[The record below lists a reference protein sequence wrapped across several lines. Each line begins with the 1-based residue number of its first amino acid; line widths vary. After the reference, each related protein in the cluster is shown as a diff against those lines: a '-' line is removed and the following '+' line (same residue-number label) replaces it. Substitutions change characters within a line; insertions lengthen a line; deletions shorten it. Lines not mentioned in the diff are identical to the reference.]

1 MNLTPFSIYMAQHVL
16 YINGIQKCLKNNTP
30 FNHKLPTECAFGK
43 MFYSEIKPNLSKFSA
58 EKQNT
63 ILTIENTHSAFHEA
77 ALGITEQNPEL
88 ESAKQAAWLYSTKL
102 INLLNTLEKM
112 P

>member
-1 MNLTPFSIYMAQHVL
+1 MAQHVL
-16 YINGIQKCLKNNTP
+16 YINGIQKCLKNKTD

-43 MFYSEIKPNLSKFSA
+43 MFYSEIKPNLNNFSA
-58 EKQNT
+58 QKQDK
-63 ILTIENTHSAFHEA
+63 IKAIEEMHSAFHEV
-77 ALGITEQNPEL
+77 ALGIKEHNPEL
-88 ESAKQAAWLYSTKL
+88 ENAKQAAWLYSTKL